1 MRSLLVALCSVRPG
15 VSVFLFY
22 AAEFRYAPV
31 LSQLSM
37 LRSCPA
43 SCGCLKDSTRG
54 LAGFCQIRLYVLW
67 KFFLAGGLGG
77 LMLLLVRY
85 PLDCCVAE
93 PVAGPIDSPARRPGC
108 LARLR
113 NGWAGGLSGPPR
125 RGQAWEI
132 LTPAMVY
139 WPMV

>member
-67 KFFLAGGLGG
+67 MFVWQAALGVLCCSSYGILLIAASLSQLPAQLIPPPGGLVAWRACATDG
-77 LMLLLVRY
+77 LA
-85 PLDCCVAE
+85 D
-93 PVAGPIDSPARRPGC
+93 
-108 LARLR
+108 
-113 NGWAGGLSGPPR
+113 
-125 RGQAWEI
+125 
-132 LTPAMVY
+132 
-139 WPMV
+139 